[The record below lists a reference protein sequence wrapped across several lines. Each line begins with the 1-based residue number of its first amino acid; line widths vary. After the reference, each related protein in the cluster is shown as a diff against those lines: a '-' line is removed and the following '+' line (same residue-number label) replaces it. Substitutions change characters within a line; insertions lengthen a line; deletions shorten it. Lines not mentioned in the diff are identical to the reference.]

1 METGKVMNENSMNNN
16 INENSITPHQTVVPL
31 TSKKTPMSENYFPWL
46 SISYSLFCIYIL
58 GSQLELNLPFSAN
71 IQTFVHHPN
80 HIKGLLICLILVVT
94 LELIIFKRVQLK
106 NQSIVESFQQQVSE
120 SWKQKNKQQLR
131 ANTYSDHTSKLKSFI
146 SDKLIEYMDF
156 DEKFIHFKGIASEV
170 RHNGVI
176 SYDKINT
183 ALNRAIEQQHFL
195 AIYEQDNEQSGI
207 DINTQTENSLYDYQ
221 SAKDAITYLW
231 DLLDLSTAENMS
243 LYIGKK
249 LIDYEESYFQT
260 QLNFNQ
266 HTDTSLTIGY
276 HPTFFPLQSLLMS
289 LQLFTES
296 EQVRHLLI
304 NGKINSLL
312 FSEHFNF
319 KNEHFFI
326 DSHAT
331 KEILGNPNHIVLL
344 LENLI
349 KNAQFFSNKTRY
361 KQKSDRIIINIKT
374 SLESQD
380 ESNQTDKYVYFSI
393 YNRGINIAGEDL
405 EQIFK
410 LGYTTRRKK
419 NEHGQGLGLYFVKEI
434 VNGYQG
440 TINAINILSE
450 ESNYKLILGLSS
462 GDSFD
467 YYIQNKK
474 LNERMSSCFVEANI
488 LECDIVENDILKTE
502 GVQYKNEL
510 KIEHDIPVKSIQ
522 IMNMKTKHIFSIDG
536 ITRDNKKSLSWVDN
550 TSQFPEWEISLSPFK
565 KIQIFT
571 FKALDIT
578 GVKFE
583 VNIPSVIE

>member
-1 METGKVMNENSMNNN
+1 MTKNNN
-16 INENSITPHQTVVPL
+16 EEPKLIFKPIYNKLNH
-31 TSKKTPMSENYFPWL
+31 FPWF
-46 SISYSLFCIYIL
+46 SFIFVIFVIMVFS
-58 GSQLELNLPFSAN
+58 SQLELDTPFKHIIASL
-71 IQTFVHHPN
+71 IYHPS
-80 HIKGLLICLILVVT
+80 HLKGLLICLSLVFILDI
-94 LELIIFKRVQLK
+94 IIFRRREIKLK
-106 NQSIVESFQQQVSE
+106 SKLVELQQQINE
-120 SWKQKNKQQLR
+120 SWKHKNKQQLR

-146 SDKLIEYMDF
+146 SDKLIDYMDF

-183 ALNRAIEQQHFL
+183 ALNRAIEQQHLL
-195 AIYEQDNEQSGI
+195 AIYEQKNEQEVNS
-207 DINTQTENSLYDYQ
+207 QTESLLYDYQ
-221 SAKDAITYLW
+221 SAKDSITYLW

-296 EQVRHLLI
+296 EKARHLLI

-374 SLESQD
+374 SLKAQD

-393 YNRGINIAGEDL
+393 YNRGINIAEEDL

-536 ITRDNKKSLSWVDN
+536 ITRDNKKSQSWVDN

-565 KIQIFT
+565 KIQTFT